1 MTVELTAVGGYNE
14 VGRQC
19 TAIKVDDDVFIV
31 DLGLHLDQY
40 IKYTEDEEE
49 DITTTSRRGLRKAGA
64 IPDWTSI
71 KDWKKDVRA
80 IILTHAHLDHIGAV
94 PYLAEIFDC
103 PIYASPFTIALLKQ
117 LIEDKNIS
125 LENRLV
131 KVTKPVQLTDAV
143 KLELIHMTHSTVDC
157 KMVVLHTPH
166 GAVVVDNDFKIDR
179 HPTLGQPP
187 DFESIKKLSGKVL
200 AHVGECLY
208 APHQTKTPSESV
220 ARKMLEEVL
229 LEENFEGRAVF
240 VSTFSSHIAR
250 LSSIMDMGKALGR
263 EVVFLG
269 RSMAKYLTA
278 AEEANILSVPRHVQ
292 ILKYGSQIRKFFKQQ
307 KDLSKFL
314 IVCTGHMGEP
324 KAALSKLAD
333 GAYPF
338 KFRPGDVV
346 VFSSNVIPMP
356 LIIANREE
364 LTRKLRSQQVRIFDG
379 VHVSG
384 HASKEDLR
392 WLMLTLGAK
401 HLIPNHGSPEMTS
414 AYVDI
419 AREAGVKPERIHSL
433 REGDRIVLKP

>member
-1 MTVELTAVGGYNE
+1 MGIELTAIGGYNE
-14 VGRQC
+14 VGRQS
-19 TAIKVDDDVFIV
+19 TAIKVDNDVFIV

-49 DITTTSRRGLRKAGA
+49 DLTTTSRRGLRKAGA

-94 PYLAEIFDC
+94 PYLGELFDC
-103 PIYASPFTIALLKQ
+103 PIYGSPFTIALLKQ
-117 LIEDKNIS
+117 LIEDKTMTF
-125 LENRLV
+125 ENELIP
-131 KVTKPVQLTDAV
+131 VTKPIQLTEHV

-157 KMVVLHTPH
+157 KMVALHTKH
-166 GAVVVDNDFKIDR
+166 GVVVVDNDFKLDR
-179 HPTLGQPP
+179 HPTLGNPP
-187 DFESIKKLSGKVL
+187 DFAAIKRLSGKVV

-229 LEENFEGRAVF
+229 LEEDFEGRAVF

-250 LSSIMDMGKALGR
+250 LSSIMDMGKAMGR
-263 EVVFLG
+263 NVVFLG
-269 RSMAKYLTA
+269 RSMAKYLAA
-278 AEEANILSVPRHVQ
+278 AEEANIIKLPKHVE

-338 KFRPGDVV
+338 KFKPDDVI

-356 LIIANREE
+356 LIIANRDE
-364 LTRKLRSQQVRIFDG
+364 LVRKLKGQHVRIFDG

-392 WLMLTLGAK
+392 WLMTTLGAQ
-401 HLIPNHGSPEMTS
+401 HLIPNHGTPEMTE
-414 AYVDI
+414 AYIDI
-419 AREAGVKPERIHSL
+419 AREAGITPERIHNL
-433 REGDRIVLKP
+433 REGDRITLVK